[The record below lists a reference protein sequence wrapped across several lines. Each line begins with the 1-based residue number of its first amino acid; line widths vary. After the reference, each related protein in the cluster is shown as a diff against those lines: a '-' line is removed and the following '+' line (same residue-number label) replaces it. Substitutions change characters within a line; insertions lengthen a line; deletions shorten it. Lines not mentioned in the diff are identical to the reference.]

1 MRKLVKTLKRCTRTN
16 MFAHREERERGREWE
31 REREKE
37 RTSGG
42 KGGMSHEESGSVGE
56 WKAGREKC
64 KERVHVR
71 RCFGGRETETETD
84 RQMDR
89 QIDR

>member
-1 MRKLVKTLKRCTRTN
+1 
-16 MFAHREERERGREWE
+16 
-31 REREKE
+31 
-37 RTSGG
+37 
-42 KGGMSHEESGSVGE
+42 MSHEESGSVGE

-84 RQMDR
+84 RQIDR